1 MRLEDEPSRSE
12 SIQKGTAEEQ
22 RPSMSSNDNYVIA
35 GAMLK
40 RHLSANV
47 VIAKGKVDA
56 VKGLMSPD
64 VRDFTL
70 IFWES
75 AN

>member
-1 MRLEDEPSRSE
+1 
-12 SIQKGTAEEQ
+12 
-22 RPSMSSNDNYVIA
+22 MSSNDNYVIA